1 MTPSRIDSQT
11 LTPLNLGKQGIAC
24 RIHGEGCRLS
34 RRYIDT
40 HARGRAFVEIDYDL
54 APALVE
60 VNDPHGR
67 IDRREAMS
75 AGFENATTKSVEVNG
90 APFIFREWER
100 RAGFPSYFFIT

>member
-1 MTPSRIDSQT
+1 M
-11 LTPLNLGKQGIAC
+11 
-24 RIHGEGCRLS
+24 S

-40 HARGRAFVEIDYDL
+40 HARGSAFVEIDCDL
-54 APALVE
+54 AAALVE

-90 APFIFREWER
+90 APFIFRIAAKKR
-100 RAGFPSYFFIT
+100 FDQDDVFSSATPLRVR